1 MISRSR
7 ELATLTL
14 TVTLLAASTS
24 FAYQESR
31 QEIDRSKALK
41 TLVEQFLASTKSGDK
56 DKVADLT
63 KALKLVEPAA
73 FFSTVFDA
81 ENAKRLTAEHARFS
95 RSFDQQLPMLF
106 SAMLKRKRTEITV
119 QRHAQA
125 NPKANGNQNKTLQAM
140 KKPLSLYSV
149 RFVEPGKPLGTHV
162 YNFVYFDK
170 AFRLVGVM
178 RDIAPPASPQALA
191 LKKQLATALAAS
203 RLAGPGKLTPEL
215 KALLLPNHQK
225 WFLEIFGAKHGP
237 KLASDYAADTKNFDT
252 PIPALFTNLVKR
264 GQTEIH
270 VLRFTAPNPNATGN
284 QRFALKAMVKPTAL
298 YSARFVEPGKP
309 RGGHLYSF
317 VEIEGKFYLAGKM
330 RGLPAD

>member
-1 MISRSR
+1 MLSRSR
-7 ELATLTL
+7 NLVTLTL
-14 TVTLLAASTS
+14 AVTLLAASTA
-24 FAYQESR
+24 FAYQAPR

-41 TLVEQFLASTKSGDK
+41 TLIGQFLASTKSGDK
-56 DKVADLT
+56 DKVAELT
-63 KALKLVEPAA
+63 KALKLVKPVA

-95 RSFDQQLPMLF
+95 RSFDEQLPMLF
-106 SAMLKRKRTEITV
+106 SAMLQRKRTEIAV
-119 QRHAQA
+119 QRHARA
-125 NPKANGNQNKTLQAM
+125 NPKANGNQNKALKAM

-149 RFVEPGKPLGTHV
+149 RFVEPGKRLGTHV

-170 AFRLVGVM
+170 AFRLVGSM

-203 RLAGPGKLTPEL
+203 RKAGPGKLTPEL
-215 KALLLPNHQK
+215 KALVLPNHQK

-237 KLASDYAADTKNFDT
+237 KLASDYAAGAKRYGTEL
-252 PIPALFTNLVKR
+252 PALFTNLVKR
-264 GQTEIH
+264 GQTEIQ
-270 VLRFTAPNPNATGN
+270 VLRFTTPNPEATGN

-309 RGGHLYSF
+309 RGLHLYSF
-317 VEIEGKFYLAGKM
+317 VEINGKFYLAGKM